1 LRFNLLP
8 RERTFYTMFERN
20 SDIAVAAAETLCSLL
35 QQPHVAEDKQRIISE
50 LEHEADDITHEIVR
64 SINRTFVTPFDRE
77 DIYALASGMDDV
89 VDYIK
94 EISDKFGLYDLR
106 EASAPAIELGGLV
119 LEAAQQ
125 LRQAMG
131 KLESQK
137 GLEPHWIEIHR
148 LENQGDQVSR
158 QAISDLFRGS
168 QDPIHVMKLKD
179 IYEVLEDALD
189 RSEDVAN
196 VLENIVIKNA

>member
-1 LRFNLLP
+1 
-8 RERTFYTMFERN
+8 MFERN
-20 SDIAVAAAETLCSLL
+20 SDITVAAAETLCSLL
-35 QQPHVAEDKQRIISE
+35 QQPQAPEEKQRIISE
-50 LEHEADDITHEIVR
+50 LEHEADDITHEIVK

-158 QAISDLFRGS
+158 QAISDLFRGA

>member
-20 SDIAVAAAETLCSLL
+20 SDITVAAAETLCSLL
-35 QQPHVAEDKQRIISE
+35 QQPQAPEEKQRIISE
-50 LEHEADDITHEIVR
+50 LEHEADDITHEIVK

-158 QAISDLFRGS
+158 QAISDLFRGA

>member
-1 LRFNLLP
+1 MRFNLLP

-20 SDIAVAAAETLCSLL
+20 SDITVAAAETLCSLL
-35 QQPHVAEDKQRIISE
+35 QQPQAPEEKQRIISE
-50 LEHEADDITHEIVR
+50 LEHEADDITHEIVK

-158 QAISDLFRGS
+158 QAISDLFRGA